1 MLCELRRI
9 IVQQI
14 AQGIHR
20 FRDGRREG
28 SILSWQIFGKSNK
41 KVKRSSL
48 LPAHEIP
55 ELETTLLPTL
65 KEGMS
70 S

>member
-1 MLCELRRI
+1 MLCELRGI

-14 AQGIHR
+14 TQGIHR
-20 FRDGRREG
+20 FRDGCREE

-41 KVKRSSL
+41 KIKRSSL
-48 LPAHEIP
+48 LSAHEIP
-55 ELETTLLPTL
+55 ELKIKLLPTL